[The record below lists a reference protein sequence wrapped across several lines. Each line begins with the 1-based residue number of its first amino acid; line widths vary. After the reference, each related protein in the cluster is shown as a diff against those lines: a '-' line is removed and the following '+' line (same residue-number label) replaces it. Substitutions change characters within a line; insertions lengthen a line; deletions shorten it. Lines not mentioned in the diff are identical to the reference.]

1 MPTHIQLWNNSGV
14 EAVDNQAHSAAFTRK
29 SAEFLAISQAVNRSS
44 QGTIP
49 GGFISMGLCFQ
60 TQRSAGPGVQLWLQF
75 RYTSKLAAVCV
86 TKFTLGY
93 MAFGNATRE
102 QPVASCH
109 QAAINTIKKLLRS
122 YSQKLRDHLLLIK
135 YS

>member
-1 MPTHIQLWNNSGV
+1 MQKLLCNNSGV
-14 EAVDNQAHSAAFTRK
+14 EAVDNQAILLPLLKNLLSSLPFLKQSIALPRAPFQGASFLWDSAFR
-29 SAEFLAISQAVNRSS
+29 
-44 QGTIP
+44 P
-49 GGFISMGLCFQ
+49 C
-60 TQRSAGPGVQLWLQF
+60 SAGPGVQLRLQF

-109 QAAINTIKKLLRS
+109 QAAINTIKNLPRS
-122 YSQKLRDHLLLIK
+122 YSQKLSDHLLLIK